1 MFLKR
6 TLIVVFCTAFL
17 AAGFVAGGQQANAG
31 PGGEPGS
38 NSDPLVTKSYVDKA
52 AGQKLS
58 DLERQVKELQE
69 KVVRLQETVSRLEGY
84 GGTPAPGASPGSSG
98 TQQTTQKT
106 GTINSQSGANIR
118 SGPGTNYE
126 RIGGLPYGTEVTI
139 LKSSGGWYQV
149 RTPSGAT
156 GWVFG
161 ELLN

>member
-1 MFLKR
+1 MKR

-17 AAGFVAGGQQANAG
+17 AAGFFIGGQQASAG
-31 PGGEPGS
+31 PGGNPGT

-52 AGQKLS
+52 AVQKIS
-58 DLERQVKELQE
+58 ALEQQVKDLQE
-69 KVVRLQETVSRLEGY
+69 KVARLQETVSRLEGSG
-84 GGTPAPGASPGSSG
+84 GGTGSPGFSG
-98 TQQTTQKT
+98 TQQQPTQKT

-118 SGPGTNYE
+118 SGPGTGYE

-139 LKSSGGWYQV
+139 LKSSGDWCQV

-156 GWVFG
+156 GWAFG